1 MGEKSMKKHLLILSL
16 MTLPMMAEDY
26 FSFIGL
32 NTGYKQVQLDSAY
45 STEDTTHTT
54 VSLRIGTQTR
64 KWRASLSM
72 ENGNKYRAFDINF
85 DVIPFDEFF
94 GTPKIRPYIGLST
107 TLLSYDNESIPE
119 TDGYGFGGNLGL
131 ILYAG
136 ENVDVD
142 IAYQY
147 STINNIEGVDDMQG
161 VRLGIHYF
169 Y

>member
-16 MTLPMMAEDY
+16 TTLPMMAEDY

-45 STEDTTHTT
+45 NMEDTAYTT

-64 KWRASLSM
+64 KWRASFSM
-72 ENGNKYRAFDINF
+72 ENGNKYRAFDVNF
-85 DVIPFDEFF
+85 DVIPFDELF

-107 TLLSYDNESIPE
+107 TLLSYDNESLPE

-131 ILYAG
+131 IFYAG

-147 STINNIEGVDDMQG
+147 STINNIEGVNDMQG

>member
-1 MGEKSMKKHLLILSL
+1 MGEKFMKKNLLLLLLLSL
-16 MTLPMMAEDY
+16 PIFAEDY

-32 NTGYKQVQLDSAY
+32 NTSYEQVELDSAY
-45 STEDTTHTT
+45 NTEDTTHTT
-54 VSLRIGTQTR
+54 VSMRIGTQTR
-64 KWRASLSM
+64 TWRASIAL
-72 ENGNKYRAFDINF
+72 ENGNKYQSFEMNF

-94 GTPKIRPYIGLST
+94 GTPKIRPYIGIGGTFLT
-107 TLLSYDNESIPE
+107 YNNESIPE
-119 TDGYGFGGNLGL
+119 SDGYGFGGNLGF

-142 IAYQY
+142 IAYRY
-147 STINNIEGVDDMQG
+147 SIINIEGVDNIQG

>member
-1 MGEKSMKKHLLILSL
+1 MKKHLLILSL
-16 MTLPMMAEDY
+16 ATLPLAAENY

-32 NTGYKQVQLDSAY
+32 NTSYHQIQLDSSY
-45 STEDTTHTT
+45 NTEDTTHTT
-54 VSLRIGTQTR
+54 VAMRIGTQTQ
-64 KWRASLSM
+64 KWRASIAL
-72 ENGNKYRAFDINF
+72 ENGNKYKSFDINF

-94 GTPKIRPYIGLST
+94 GTPKIRPYIGIST

-119 TDGYGFGGNLGL
+119 SDGYGFGGNVGF

-142 IAYQY
+142 IAYRY
-147 STINNIEGVDDMQG
+147 STISNIDGVDDMQG